1 MSVKVYSLLPSFLIL
16 NLLSK
21 EAFARLGKREDDT
34 LLGSVKALAALEQL
48 LHSSLPLLF
57 LVFIFGSTTSFCF
70 SVIKKKNG
78 LALEPASSIKVVKST
93 TEVVC
98 QWAKQNSLSL
108 CILQNSSSYLSC
120 SVFILER
127 STRFRIRPTSW

>member
-1 MSVKVYSLLPSFLIL
+1 MSVQVYSLFPSSLSS

-57 LVFIFGSTTSFCF
+57 LALIFGSTTSFCF
-70 SVIKKKNG
+70 SAVRKANV
-78 LALEPASSIKVVKST
+78 LALEPASSIKVLKAT
-93 TEVVC
+93 AEVVC
-98 QWAKQNSLSL
+98 QWAEQNPLSL
-108 CILQNSSSYLSC
+108 CVLQNSST
-120 SVFILER
+120 I
-127 STRFRIRPTSW
+127 